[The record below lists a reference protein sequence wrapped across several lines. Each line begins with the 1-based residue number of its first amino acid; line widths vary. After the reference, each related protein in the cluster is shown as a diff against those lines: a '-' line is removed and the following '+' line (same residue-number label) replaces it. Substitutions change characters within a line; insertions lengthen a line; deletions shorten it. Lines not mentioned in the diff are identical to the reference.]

1 MIMKKDKVKEL
12 IINSLSA
19 KYDSENTLRKLEEA
33 GVNYSFSE
41 GFRDKIIDRIFSAA
55 ATVNREIEF
64 ARSMNSVFYRIALSG
79 VAAIV
84 ILLISIFLKE
94 GSLSIN
100 SFLGLSDSYDE
111 SIVYLLTGI

>member
-1 MIMKKDKVKEL
+1 MIMEKNKIKEL
-12 IINSLSA
+12 IINSLSVE
-19 KYDSENTLRKLEEA
+19 YDSENTRRKLEEA

-41 GFRDKIIDRIFSAA
+41 GFRDKVIDRIFNTA

-94 GSLSIN
+94 GSLSLN